1 MKDRKGGPDQ
11 VDHGWG
17 KREIMLAVRATD
29 SQLLDHFVR
38 DHDPGAFR
46 SLVTRHGPAVLQVCR
61 AVLQDAHEADD
72 AFQATFLV
80 LVRKAPTIQNPES
93 LGGWL
98 RGVAYR
104 TATRARCRAARRRAI
119 ERNCAELARN
129 EHVAD
134 ELTPELRELVGEELD
149 RLPDTYRLPVTLCY
163 LQGLT
168 HLEAAHRLG
177 WPVGTV
183 KVRLVRARRLLR
195 ERLDRRGVGL
205 GVSSLLLW
213 LQVSKISPASEP
225 LRQSAVGAKKLAE
238 TGRLASLKAQ
248 LGRAME
254 IAQAALGIGLSLK
267 IQSLWVVIA
276 LAGLFLGLTG
286 PAVLAFHGSPVQE
299 IDPTT
304 LPANL
309 TDVLSV
315 ECR

>member
-1 MKDRKGGPDQ
+1 
-11 VDHGWG
+11 
-17 KREIMLAVRATD
+17 MLAVSVTD
-29 SQLLDHFVR
+29 RQLLDNFVR
-38 DHDPGAFR
+38 NHDPGAFR
-46 SLVTRHGPAVLQVCR
+46 SLVSRHGPEVLRVCR

-80 LVRKAPTIQNPES
+80 LVRKAPSIQNPES

-119 ERNCAELARN
+119 ERTCAELPRN
-129 EHVAD
+129 EYCPD
-134 ELTPELRELVGEELD
+134 ELTPELRELVREELD
-149 RLPDTYRLPVTLCY
+149 RLPDNYRLPVTLCY

-168 HLEAAHRLG
+168 HQEAAQRLG

-205 GVSSLLLW
+205 SVSLLLLW
-213 LQVSKISPASEP
+213 LQLSEASAASEP
-225 LRQSAVGAKKLAE
+225 LRESAIGAKKLAVA
-238 TGRLASLKAQ
+238 GRRISLKAQ
-248 LGRAME
+248 FGRAME
-254 IAQAALGIGLSLK
+254 IAKAALGIGVSLK
-267 IQSLWVVIA
+267 IQWLWVVIA

-286 PAVLAFHGSPVQE
+286 PAVLAFHGPPTQE
-299 IDPTT
+299 IDPAS
-304 LPANL
+304 LPGNL

>member
-1 MKDRKGGPDQ
+1 
-11 VDHGWG
+11 
-17 KREIMLAVRATD
+17 MLAVSATD

-46 SLVTRHGPAVLQVCR
+46 SLMTRHGPDVLRVCR

-80 LVRKAPTIQNPES
+80 LVRKAPSIQNPES

-104 TATRARCRAARRRAI
+104 TATRARCRAARRRAM
-119 ERNCAELARN
+119 ERTCAELSR
-129 EHVAD
+129 D
-134 ELTPELRELVGEELD
+134 ECVPDPLTPELRELVRAELD
-149 RLPDTYRLPVTLCY
+149 RLPDNYRLPVTLCY

-168 HLEAAHRLG
+168 HQEAARRLS

-195 ERLDRRGVGL
+195 ERLDRRRVGL
-205 GVSSLLLW
+205 SVSLLLLW
-213 LQVSKISPASEP
+213 LQLSEASAASEP
-225 LRQSAVGAKKLAE
+225 SWESAVGAKKLAAA
-238 TGRLASLKAQ
+238 GRRTSLKAQ
-248 LGRAME
+248 FGRALE
-254 IAQAALGIGLSLK
+254 IAKAALGIGVSLK
-267 IQSLWVVIA
+267 IQWLWVVMA

-286 PAVLAFHGSPVQE
+286 PTVLAFHGPPAHE
-299 IDPTT
+299 IDPAS
-304 LPANL
+304 LPGNL

-315 ECR
+315 DCR

>member
-1 MKDRKGGPDQ
+1 
-11 VDHGWG
+11 
-17 KREIMLAVRATD
+17 MLAVSATD
-29 SQLLDHFVR
+29 SQLLDKFVR

-80 LVRKAPTIQNPES
+80 LVRKAPSIQNPES

-104 TATRARCRAARRRAI
+104 TATRARCRAARRRVI
-119 ERNCAELARN
+119 ERTCAELPRN
-129 EHVAD
+129 ECIPD
-134 ELTPELRELVGEELD
+134 ELTPDLRELVREELD

-168 HLEAAHRLG
+168 HQETAQRLG

-205 GVSSLLLW
+205 SVSFLLLW
-213 LQVSKISPASEP
+213 LQVSKTTAASEP
-225 LRQSAVGAKKLAE
+225 LRQSAVGTKRLAE
-238 TGRLASLKAQ
+238 TSRSTSLKTQ

-254 IAQAALGIGLSLK
+254 IAEAALGIGLSLK
-267 IQSLWVVIA
+267 IQWLCVVIA
-276 LAGLFLGLTG
+276 LVGLFLGLTG
-286 PAVLAFHGSPVQE
+286 PAVLAFHGPPTQA
-299 IDPTT
+299 IDPTS
-304 LPANL
+304 LPGNL
-309 TDVLSV
+309 TDVLGV
-315 ECR
+315 ECG

>member
-11 VDHGWG
+11 VDLGWG

-119 ERNCAELARN
+119 ERNCAELSQN
-129 EHVAD
+129 EYVAD
-134 ELTPELRELVGEELD
+134 ELTPELRELVREELD

-168 HLEAAHRLG
+168 HQEAAHRLG

-213 LQVSKISPASEP
+213 LQLSKTSAASEP

-254 IAQAALGIGLSLK
+254 IAQAALGSGLSLK

-309 TDVLSV
+309 TDVLNV

>member
-1 MKDRKGGPDQ
+1 
-11 VDHGWG
+11 
-17 KREIMLAVRATD
+17 MLTVSATD
-29 SQLLDHFVR
+29 GQLLDNFVR

-46 SLVTRHGPAVLQVCR
+46 SLVTRHGPEVLRVCR

-80 LVRKAPTIQNPES
+80 LVRKAPSIQNPEL

-119 ERNCAELARN
+119 ERTCAARPRN
-129 EHVAD
+129 EYVPD
-134 ELTPELRELVGEELD
+134 ELTPELRELVREELD
-149 RLPDTYRLPVTLCY
+149 RLPDNYRLPVTLCY

-168 HLEAAHRLG
+168 HQEAAQRLG

-183 KVRLVRARRLLR
+183 KVRLVRARGLLR

-205 GVSSLLLW
+205 SVSLLLLW
-213 LQVSKISPASEP
+213 LQVSEVSAASEP
-225 LRQSAVGAKKLAE
+225 LRESATGAKKLAVA
-238 TGRLASLKAQ
+238 GRRISPKVHVR
-248 LGRAME
+248 RAME
-254 IAQAALGIGLSLK
+254 TTKAALGIGVSLK
-267 IQSLWVVIA
+267 IQWLRVVIA

-286 PAVLAFHGSPVQE
+286 PAVLTFHGPPIQE
-299 IDPTT
+299 IDPAS
-304 LPANL
+304 LPGNL